1 MDVKLVDSCSK
12 LLFKQV
18 NDCRPLAGHT
28 AERSRFP
35 TSPPEWNTMP
45 AEWSREKQLTALAAD
60 RRRGGGIPATLS
72 LHLGL
77 TQHWWRCK
85 Q

>member
-1 MDVKLVDSCSK
+1 MDVKLVDSCAK
-12 LLFKQV
+12 LLYKQMK
-18 NDCRPLAGHT
+18 DCRPLAGGT

-35 TSPPEWNTMP
+35 SYPPERNTMP

-60 RRRGGGIPATLS
+60 RRRGGGVLATLS

-77 TQHWWRCK
+77 TLHWWCCK